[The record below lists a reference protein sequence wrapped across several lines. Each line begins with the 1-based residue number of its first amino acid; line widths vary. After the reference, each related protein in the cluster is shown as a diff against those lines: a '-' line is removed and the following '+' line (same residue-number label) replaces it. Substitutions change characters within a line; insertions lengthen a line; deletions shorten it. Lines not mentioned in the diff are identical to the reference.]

1 MSPQCCI
8 SIIIPTHQRCA
19 SVLRAVQALA
29 QQTLSP
35 DAYEVIVCIDGS
47 QDATQE
53 VLSRF
58 SVTYKLRVIWQ
69 PKLGR
74 AAARNTGMRLAAG
87 DLLIFLDDD
96 MEPAP
101 GFLAAHLQAH
111 APGSQLC
118 ILGAVPISL
127 EQSSPAVVK
136 YIGWKFNQHLENLT
150 QPGYTFKLRDF
161 YSGNFSI
168 RREVLLRVG
177 AFDETFKIY
186 GNEDLELFVRLSKAS
201 VELKYCPEALASQY
215 YTKDFAE
222 LAQDTIAKGR
232 TAVLLASK
240 HPETYHDLKLSMYSQ
255 ASRKWRIVRAGLLQ
269 FSRVWTRIPELV
281 ILFMTW
287 VERHRPA
294 RFNYCCFLALD
305 YFYWLGA
312 RSALRGNSE
321 AGQGLTPLA
330 TSAGKP
336 RS

>member
-1 MSPQCCI
+1 MSPPCCI

-19 SVLRAVQALA
+19 SVQLALQALA
-29 QQTLSP
+29 HQTLSP

-58 SVTYKLRVIWQ
+58 PAPYKLHVIWQ

-74 AAARNTGMRLAAG
+74 AAARNAGMRLAVG

-101 GFLAAHLQAH
+101 GFLMAHLQAH
-111 APGSQLC
+111 AAGSQLGV
-118 ILGAVPISL
+118 LGAVPISL
-127 EQSSPAVVK
+127 EQSSPPVVK
-136 YIGWKFNQHLENLT
+136 YIGVKFNHHLENLS

-177 AFDETFKIY
+177 VFDEAFKIY
-186 GNEDLELFVRLSKAS
+186 GNEDLELFVRLSKAG
-201 VELKYCPEALASQY
+201 VQLKYCPEALAHQY
-215 YTKDFAE
+215 YTKDFAA
-222 LAQDTIAKGR
+222 LARDTIAKGK
-232 TAVLLASK
+232 TAVLLANK
-240 HPETYHDLKLSMYSQ
+240 HPETYHDLKLSLYSQ
-255 ASRKWRIVRAGLLQ
+255 GSYKWRFVRAGLLRL
-269 FSRVWTRIPELV
+269 SRAWAGIPEWV

-287 VERHRPA
+287 LERRQSA

-312 RSALRGNSE
+312 RSAVHDKGE
-321 AGQGLTPLA
+321 ADQGLTSLA